1 MSSVGRSVML
11 GSTREYRTGEEET
24 MRKPKR
30 DVLGYIDRA
39 IDFQRG
45 NSTEAPPGGYSA
57 GIDKAEAELVEI
69 TVRRTLAAAG
79 FPLKPGWSPANAY
92 QAQRLADA
100 YRKRG
105 LDPTPLR
112 I

>member
-1 MSSVGRSVML
+1 ML
-11 GSTREYRTGEEET
+11 GSTREYGPRRGEEET

-39 IDFQRG
+39 IEFQRG
-45 NSTEAPPGGYSA
+45 SSTDAPPGGYAS

-69 TVRRTLAAAG
+69 TVRKTLAAVG
-79 FPLKPGWSPANAY
+79 FPLKPEWFPANAY
-92 QAQRLADA
+92 QEQRLTDA
-100 YRKRG
+100 YRNRG
-105 LDPTPLR
+105 LDATPLQ